1 MLVEQARQ
9 KNHNQIDEENFS
21 MTTEKLATPKTTEA
35 EVAGVERTR
44 GEQFYRPNVDI
55 LESADELV
63 LVADLPGVKPE
74 EVDIRFEQGEL
85 TIHGRVNPRYNEGT
99 KFLLN
104 EYGMGDFYRT
114 FRVSEH
120 VDSTRIRA
128 EYHDGVLLLHLPKV
142 EAVKP
147 RKIAVQ
153 VS

>member
-1 MLVEQARQ
+1 M
-9 KNHNQIDEENFS
+9 NTENNV
-21 MTTEKLATPKTTEA
+21 TTPKATDT

-55 LESADELV
+55 LEKADELV
-63 LVADLPGVKPE
+63 LMADLPGVNAE

-85 TIHGRVNPRYNEGT
+85 TIHGRAKPRYGEGT

-104 EYGMGDFYRT
+104 EYAVGDFYRT
-114 FRVSEH
+114 FRVSEQ
-120 VDSTRIRA
+120 VDGSRIHA
-128 EYHDGVLLLHLPKV
+128 EYHDGVLSLHLPKV

-153 VS
+153 VG